1 MKKTLT
7 PAPKTTP
14 CWVVINATV
23 ITNEPVVEAVVAS
36 RAKAEATAKGWN
48 RELDG
53 QRHFTI
59 HRASLQIE
67 PEYRK
72 SASKSRRAAACP
84 LLDSARGA

>member
-1 MKKTLT
+1 MKTHKQ
-7 PAPKTTP
+7 PAPPSTP

-23 ITNEPVVEAVVAS
+23 ATDPVVEAVTAS
-36 RAKAEATAKGWN
+36 RSQAEAAVKGWN
-48 RELDG
+48 RELPG
-53 QRHFTI
+53 CRRFTI

-72 SASKSRRAAACP
+72 SAKKSRRAAACP